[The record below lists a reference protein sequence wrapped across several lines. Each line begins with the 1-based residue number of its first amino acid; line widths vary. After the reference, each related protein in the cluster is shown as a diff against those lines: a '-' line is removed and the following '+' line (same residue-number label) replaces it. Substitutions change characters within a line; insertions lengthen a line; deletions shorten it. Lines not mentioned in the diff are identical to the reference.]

1 MKHSRRSRKS
11 GVAILLVVLA
21 LMPPSLL
28 ARQQQRPEK
37 QPVDPAANPRFRAM
51 VESMS
56 QRARELGLISV
67 TEDEDQAAFVRR
79 RRDAQ
84 LSEDFSKL
92 YSINAEKI
100 VPQWTAASLDFKL
113 LFDATGDLKNR
124 ASRIKNSVVL
134 LQLVDKG
141 EKIQYEERSDRLAP
155 MLAELSGLIDSFLG
169 SPIFRL
175 SSPNDAAL
183 RLKASRDLDCIIK
196 LSDTL
201 NKIVKR
207 SIKAAP

>member
-1 MKHSRRSRKS
+1 
-11 GVAILLVVLA
+11 
-21 LMPPSLL
+21 
-28 ARQQQRPEK
+28 
-37 QPVDPAANPRFRAM
+37 
-51 VESMS
+51 
-56 QRARELGLISV
+56 
-67 TEDEDQAAFVRR
+67 
-79 RRDAQ
+79 
-84 LSEDFSKL
+84 
-92 YSINAEKI
+92 
-100 VPQWTAASLDFKL
+100 L